1 VEEAWRPVWRDLDI
15 ANDDFIRTTE
25 PRHTERVQSFLQAL
39 YDKDQIYQGVY
50 EGPYCVHCEE
60 FKLPGDLVPGEG
72 EYAGQQVCVIHGRP
86 VEYLSETNWFF
97 RLSNYADALLQHYA
111 EDPEAVEPP
120 SARNEVLSF
129 IRSGLTDL
137 SISRSSFDWG
147 IKVPWDPEQV
157 VYVWFDAL
165 LNYATAVGLGD
176 PEGSEGASKF
186 ASTFPAD
193 VHLVG
198 KDILRFHAVIWPAML
213 MAAGL
218 PLPRKVFAH
227 GWLLVGGEKMSKSK
241 LTAIAPSQITE
252 HFGVDAFR
260 WYFLRAIQFGQ
271 DGSFSWED
279 MSARY
284 TSELANGLGNLASR
298 VTAMTERYFGG
309 SLPAADAVTTAE
321 ESVADAAA
329 QAVALADERFLGLDF
344 AGGLTAAGD
353 LVAALNGYLTEQE
366 PWKVAKAMETDPVAR
381 ARVGTVL
388 ATSAEGLRVV
398 AVLLNATMPATAE
411 KLWAMLGAE
420 PRLGSLAAQR
430 IQDAGRWGQLP
441 AGATVTKGDALFPRL
456 EEEATA

>member
-1 VEEAWRPVWRDLDI
+1 
-15 ANDDFIRTTE
+15 
-25 PRHTERVQSFLQAL
+25 
-39 YDKDQIYQGVY
+39 
-50 EGPYCVHCEE
+50 
-60 FKLPGDLVPGEG
+60 
-72 EYAGQQVCVIHGRP
+72 
-86 VEYLSETNWFF
+86 
-97 RLSNYADALLQHYA
+97 
-111 EDPEAVEPP
+111 
-120 SARNEVLSF
+120 
-129 IRSGLTDL
+129 
-137 SISRSSFDWG
+137 
-147 IKVPWDPEQV
+147 
-157 VYVWFDAL
+157 
-165 LNYATAVGLGD
+165 
-176 PEGSEGASKF
+176 
-186 ASTFPAD
+186 
-193 VHLVG
+193 
-198 KDILRFHAVIWPAML
+198 
-213 MAAGL
+213 
-218 PLPRKVFAH
+218 
-227 GWLLVGGEKMSKSK
+227 
-241 LTAIAPSQITE
+241 
-252 HFGVDAFR
+252 
-260 WYFLRAIQFGQ
+260 
-271 DGSFSWED
+271 

-309 SLPAADAVTTAE
+309 SLPAADAATTAE